1 MQRST
6 EHLCWHR
13 RGYSVDN
20 CSLLLT
26 SDDRLFHGVR
36 RIYNA
41 CETTRQLYR
50 DKFRSYLPPLST
62 DLKSGRGIEGGSGRY
77 PEWITES
84 DGIAERKALLLY
96 SVATPHHSTTFTKNT
111 RLDLS
116 ENPDSSYSLPS
127 LCISEIYIRC
137 ALDET
142 LAFILAFILREPSDT
157 TSRVKVTDK
166 EIAENL
172 LQYKKG
178 FGNKEGSGIRRISTL
193 PSFNPNSIVLPT
205 NKRRKEKSR
214 VEQNR
219 EEKKRG
225 EREIGGFFF
234 PRIIYRTKRN
244 SFQVNEEQHD
254 PNRGT
259 YMVKPIIGQRE
270 PWKQPGRFLAV
281 NFSVKRLEEKRKEKK
296 RKGEEK

>member
-1 MQRST
+1 MECES
-6 EHLCWHR
+6 
-13 RGYSVDN
+13 SVKSEN
-20 CSLLLT
+20 P
-26 SDDRLFHGVR
+26 SDALE
-36 RIYNA
+36 I
-41 CETTRQLYR
+41 
-50 DKFRSYLPPLST
+50 PT

-172 LQYKKG
+172 LQ
-178 FGNKEGSGIRRISTL
+178 
-193 PSFNPNSIVLPT
+193 
-205 NKRRKEKSR
+205 
-214 VEQNR
+214 
-219 EEKKRG
+219 
-225 EREIGGFFF
+225 
-234 PRIIYRTKRN
+234 
-244 SFQVNEEQHD
+244 
-254 PNRGT
+254 
-259 YMVKPIIGQRE
+259 
-270 PWKQPGRFLAV
+270 
-281 NFSVKRLEEKRKEKK
+281 
-296 RKGEEK
+296 